1 VNVALPAKPTVPT
14 SWSSQE
20 VGNGSEVTSNTTGLL
35 SFMLGATETT
45 MYPDV
50 APVGIVIV
58 MEVALQE
65 LIVTGTS
72 FSSTSLLLCVAP
84 NPVPDITTWLPTDP
98 VVLETPVITGPGAAV
113 ELIDTLSNVA
123 VVK

>member
-1 VNVALPAKPTVPT
+1 VDPICHPAAFTVNVPFAYVALPARPTDPT

-20 VGNGSEVTSNTTGLL
+20 VGNGCAVTSNTTGLL

-65 LIVTGTS
+65 LMVIGTA
-72 FSSTSLLLCVAP
+72 FNDTMLLSSVAP
-84 NPVPDITTWLPTDP
+84 KPEPDITT
-98 VVLETPVITGPGAAV
+98 
-113 ELIDTLSNVA
+113 
-123 VVK
+123 